1 MCVAAHTYE
10 SDKERERE
18 RERERFF
25 LLLLFLQHAEEWI
38 LHRGGELGD
47 CREELRLLFFYVS
60 STVMHTKQKQGRTK
74 YVVACRRNE
83 ANHTHQSG
91 VSSRFVSPV
100 RCSSSD

>member
-47 CREELRLLFFYVS
+47 CREELRLLFFLCEQHGNAYE
-60 STVMHTKQKQGRTK
+60 TEAGAHEIR
-74 YVVACRRNE
+74 CRMQ
-83 ANHTHQSG
+83 T
-91 VSSRFVSPV
+91 
-100 RCSSSD
+100 